1 MNKTAITMSVEQWE
15 EKYKPVM
22 NHLDKDASWGTSD
35 ESGYEGGVMYETYG
49 AEYDYVMKVAS
60 VQPHKVW
67 TWVDGN
73 DGSYIVDGWHMVNRI
88 GYFITAIP
96 CEFDEDITI
105 KVDTYG
111 EGAE

>member
-1 MNKTAITMSVEQWE
+1 
-15 EKYKPVM
+15 
-22 NHLDKDASWGTSD
+22 
-35 ESGYEGGVMYETYG
+35 
-49 AEYDYVMKVAS
+49 
-60 VQPHKVW
+60 VW

-111 EGAE
+111 EGV

>member
-1 MNKTAITMSVEQWE
+1 MHKTVLTMTVEQWE
-15 EKYKPVM
+15 DKYKPVM
-22 NHLDKDASWGTSD
+22 NHLDKDASWGTD
-35 ESGYEGGVMYETYG
+35 DEGGVLYDYTG
-49 AEYDYVMKVAS
+49 AEGDYVMKVAS

-67 TWVDGN
+67 TWVDGD
-73 DGSYIVDGWHMVNRI
+73 DGSYIVDGYHWVNRI

-96 CEFDEDITI
+96 SEFDEDITI